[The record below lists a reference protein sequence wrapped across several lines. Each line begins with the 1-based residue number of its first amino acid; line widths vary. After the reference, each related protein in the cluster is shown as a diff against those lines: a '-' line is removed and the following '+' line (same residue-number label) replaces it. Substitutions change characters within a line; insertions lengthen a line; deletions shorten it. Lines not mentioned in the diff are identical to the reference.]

1 MVFVLKT
8 VPVAVLVVSE
18 VYVQISE
25 VHSFL
30 VLDLGVVLLLVF
42 FVVTGSKKSQQS
54 YEMN

>member
-1 MVFVLKT
+1 MIFVLKT

-30 VLDLGVVLLLVF
+30 VDLGVVLLLVL